1 MMLCDVVSSGS
12 AVTCD
17 TCNKLAETLD
27 GNIDY
32 VSVVRFFSTGIACGI
47 LFSFLMFILSIL
59 INCFFDIIKK

>member
-1 MMLCDVVSSGS
+1 MKLCAIVSSGS

-17 TCNKLAETLD
+17 TCSKMLETLD

>member
-1 MMLCDVVSSGS
+1 MLSDVVSSGS